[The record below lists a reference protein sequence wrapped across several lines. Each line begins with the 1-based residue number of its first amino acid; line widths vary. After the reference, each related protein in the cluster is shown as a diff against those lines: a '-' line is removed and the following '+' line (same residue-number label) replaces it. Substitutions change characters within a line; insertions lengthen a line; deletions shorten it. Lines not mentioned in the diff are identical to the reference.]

1 MNVLKPNPVFAVD
14 LTKLMQ
20 RDGQEVPLVVVKCT
34 EAVEASGLKTVGL
47 YRISGTSTQIQRLK
61 SLFDRSC
68 ASVDLSTEENGM
80 DVNNITSVLKLWFR
94 ELPDPLF
101 PQSSYQHFMN
111 AASKWLLQKQK

>member
-1 MNVLKPNPVFAVD
+1 
-14 LTKLMQ
+14 MQ
-20 RDGQEVPLVVVKCT
+20 RDGQEIPSIVIKCA
-34 EAVEASGLKTVGL
+34 EAVEKSGLNTVGL

-61 SLFDRSC
+61 SAFDRSC
-68 ASVDLSTEENGM
+68 ETVDLSSEENSG

-111 AASKWLLQKQK
+111 AASKVPPFHLLRTDLN

>member
-14 LTKLMQ
+14 LTKLFQ
-20 RDGQEVPLVVVKCT
+20 RDGNEVPLVVSRCA

-47 YRISGTSTQIQRLK
+47 YRISGTGTQIQRLK
-61 SLFDRSC
+61 SLFDRDC
-68 ASVDLSTEENGM
+68 ASVNLSTEENGA
-80 DVNNITSVLKLWFR
+80 DVNNITGLLKLWFR

-111 AASKWLLQKQK
+111 AASKYVCI